1 MLQSESSSEDVRPFW
16 TSDSGDFAL
25 LQGDVRKVLRSLDGR
40 KFDMVFADPPY
51 FLSNGGISIQS
62 GRPVSVN
69 KGRWDESKGHYADR
83 QFTREWL
90 SDCRSVMSDSAT
102 IWICG
107 TFHNIF
113 TVAES
118 LVELDF
124 RILNMVTWQKSNPPP
139 NLSCRFFTHSTE
151 FIVWARKS
159 KNVAH
164 QFNYDLMRKVAGGR
178 QMTDVWRLPAI
189 APWEKTCGKHPT
201 QKPVALVARA
211 IMACTSRGQCVLDPF
226 AGSATTG
233 IAANLLGRRFL
244 GIEREEEF
252 ASISKARREEIEN
265 VRTFATIKRKIPDIV
280 KAEDT
285 QLDMFACGEPLPAF
299 DLPF

>member
-1 MLQSESSSEDVRPFW
+1 MSRNKSSSKDVRPFW

-25 LQGDVRKVLRSLDGR
+25 LQGDVRKVLRSLAGR

-62 GRPVSVN
+62 GKPVSVN
-69 KGRWDESKGHYADR
+69 KGGWDKSKGHYADR

-90 SDCRSVMSDSAT
+90 SDCRSAMSESAT

-113 TVAES
+113 TVAEA

-124 RILNMVTWQKSNPPP
+124 RILNMITWQKSNPPP

-151 FIVWARKS
+151 FIIWARKS
-159 KNVAH
+159 KSVPH

-211 IMACTSRGQCVLDPF
+211 IMACTSRGQCVLDSF
-226 AGSATTG
+226 AGSGTTG
-233 IAANLLGRRFL
+233 IAANLLGRNFVGGDLDVDYLTIARNRR
-244 GIEREEEF
+244 IEMDRNREVCL
-252 ASISKARREEIEN
+252 SKLQ
-265 VRTFATIKRKIPDIV
+265 DV
-280 KAEDT
+280 KAVN
-285 QLDMFACGEPLPAF
+285 
-299 DLPF
+299 

>member
-1 MLQSESSSEDVRPFW
+1 M
-16 TSDSGDFAL
+16 
-25 LQGDVRKVLRSLDGR
+25 DGR

-69 KGRWDESKGHYADR
+69 KGGWDESRGRHADR

-124 RILNMVTWQKSNPPP
+124 RILNMVT
-139 NLSCRFFTHSTE
+139 
-151 FIVWARKS
+151 
-159 KNVAH
+159 
-164 QFNYDLMRKVAGGR
+164 
-178 QMTDVWRLPAI
+178 
-189 APWEKTCGKHPT
+189 
-201 QKPVALVARA
+201 
-211 IMACTSRGQCVLDPF
+211 
-226 AGSATTG
+226 
-233 IAANLLGRRFL
+233 
-244 GIEREEEF
+244 
-252 ASISKARREEIEN
+252 
-265 VRTFATIKRKIPDIV
+265 
-280 KAEDT
+280 
-285 QLDMFACGEPLPAF
+285 
-299 DLPF
+299 

>member
-69 KGRWDESKGHYADR
+69 KGGWDESKGHYADR

-233 IAANLLGRRFL
+233 IAANLLGRYFVGGDLDVKYLTVARNRR
-244 GIEREEEF
+244 IEMDRNREVWL
-252 ASISKARREEIEN
+252 SKLQ
-265 VRTFATIKRKIPDIV
+265 DV
-280 KAEDT
+280 KVVN
-285 QLDMFACGEPLPAF
+285 
-299 DLPF
+299 

>member
-1 MLQSESSSEDVRPFW
+1 MLQSESSSKDVRPFW

-25 LQGDVRKVLRSLDGR
+25 LRGDVRKVLRSLDGR

-69 KGRWDESKGHYADR
+69 KGRWDESRGRYADR

-159 KNVAH
+159 KRVAH
-164 QFNYDLMRKVAGGR
+164 RFNYDLMRKVAGGR

-226 AGSATTG
+226 TGSGTTG
-233 IAANLLGRRFL
+233 IAANLLGRNFVGGDLDVEYLTVAQNRR
-244 GIEREEEF
+244 IEMELSRV
-252 ASISKARREEIEN
+252 AWLSKLKD
-265 VRTFATIKRKIPDIV
+265 IKAIN
-280 KAEDT
+280 
-285 QLDMFACGEPLPAF
+285 
-299 DLPF
+299 

>member
-1 MLQSESSSEDVRPFW
+1 MLQKESSSRSVRPFW
-16 TSDSGDFAL
+16 TSESGDFVL
-25 LQGDVRKVLRSLDGR
+25 LQGDVRKVLRSLDGH

-62 GRPVSVN
+62 GKPVLVN
-69 KGRWDESKGHYADR
+69 KGGWDESRGYYADR
-83 QFTREWL
+83 QFTRAWL
-90 SDCRSVMSDSAT
+90 SDCRSVMSESAT

-113 TVAES
+113 TVAEA
-118 LVELDF
+118 LTELDF

-151 FIVWARKS
+151 FIVWARKCRR
-159 KNVAH
+159 VAH
-164 QFNYDLMRKVAGGR
+164 RFNYDLMRKVAGGR

-211 IMACTSRGQCVLDPF
+211 IMACTLSGQCILDPF
-226 AGSATTG
+226 SGSGTTG
-233 IAANLLGRRFL
+233 IAANLLGRHFVGGDLDVEYLTIARNRR
-244 GIEREEEF
+244 IEMEQSRE
-252 ASISKARREEIEN
+252 AWLSKLQ
-265 VRTFATIKRKIPDIV
+265 DV
-280 KAEDT
+280 KA
-285 QLDMFACGEPLPAF
+285 MN
-299 DLPF
+299 

>member
-1 MLQSESSSEDVRPFW
+1 MSRNKSSSKDVRPFW
-16 TSDSGDFAL
+16 TSENGDFIL

-69 KGRWDESKGHYADR
+69 KGGWDESRGRYADR

-113 TVAES
+113 TVAEA

-159 KNVAH
+159 KRVAH

-201 QKPVALVARA
+201 QKPLALVARA

-226 AGSATTG
+226 AGSGTTG
-233 IAANLLGRRFL
+233 IAANLLGRDFIGGDLDVDYLTVARNRR
-244 GIEREEEF
+244 IEMQQ
-252 ASISKARREEIEN
+252 N
-265 VRTFATIKRKIPDIV
+265 RKIWLSKLQDV
-280 KAEDT
+280 KAVN
-285 QLDMFACGEPLPAF
+285 
-299 DLPF
+299 

>member
-1 MLQSESSSEDVRPFW
+1 MSQKESSSKGVRPFW
-16 TSDSGDFAL
+16 TSESGDFVL
-25 LQGDVRKVLRSLDGR
+25 LQGDVRKVLRSLDGHM
-40 KFDMVFADPPY
+40 FDMVFADPPY

-62 GRPVSVN
+62 GKPVSVN
-69 KGRWDESKGHYADR
+69 KGGWDESRGHYADR
-83 QFTREWL
+83 QFTIEWL
-90 SDCRSVMSDSAT
+90 SGCRSVMSESAT

-113 TVAES
+113 TVAEA
-118 LVELDF
+118 LTELDF

-159 KNVAH
+159 KRVAH

-201 QKPVALVARA
+201 QKPVALVIRA
-211 IMACTSRGQCVLDPF
+211 IMACTLSGQSILDPF
-226 AGSATTG
+226 SGSGTTG
-233 IAANLLGRRFL
+233 IAANLLGRNFVGGDLDFEYLTIAQNRRVEM
-244 GIEREEEF
+244 ER
-252 ASISKARREEIEN
+252 SRDVWLSKLQ
-265 VRTFATIKRKIPDIV
+265 DV
-280 KAEDT
+280 KA
-285 QLDMFACGEPLPAF
+285 MN
-299 DLPF
+299 

>member
-1 MLQSESSSEDVRPFW
+1 MSRNKSSSKDVRPFW

-25 LQGDVRKVLRSLDGR
+25 LRGDVRKVLRSLDGR

-69 KGRWDESKGHYADR
+69 KGGWDESRGRYADR

-159 KNVAH
+159 KRVAH
-164 QFNYDLMRKVAGGR
+164 RFNYDLMRKVAGGR

-226 AGSATTG
+226 AGSGTTG
-233 IAANLLGRRFL
+233 IAANLLGRNFVGGDLDVEYLTVAQNRR
-244 GIEREEEF
+244 IEMELSRV
-252 ASISKARREEIEN
+252 AWLSKL
-265 VRTFATIKRKIPDIV
+265 KDV
-280 KAEDT
+280 KAIN
-285 QLDMFACGEPLPAF
+285 
-299 DLPF
+299 